1 MADTKIS
8 ALTAVPSASAAD
20 IFAVVQGGVT
30 KSETLAQLM
39 QTLSSTSIT
48 VTYII
53 PSNISA
59 TNLAVA
65 TILSATAISVGTL
78 TSGTVSVGAGAS
90 GTYSSG
96 DLVIS
101 NGIVTTIP

>member
-30 KSETLAQLM
+30 LRETLAQA
-39 QTLSSTSIT
+39 QAT
-48 VTYII
+48 
-53 PSNISA
+53 ISA
-59 TNLAVA
+59 TNIAATGSLSAAHVNVTSSLTAVA
-65 TILSATAISVGTL
+65 INATSSITAGS
-78 TSGTVSVGAGAS
+78 VSVGAGAS

-96 DLVIS
+96 NLTIS
-101 NGIVTTIP
+101 NGIVTAIP